1 MEETDYD
8 EDQSKKFLDTHKAED
23 VKLPLVTE
31 DNACFD
37 FYSPEKVVIYPGQMG
52 VKIGT
57 GVVTEIPKGYYM
69 MLFMRSSYGAKRT
82 LRLSNC
88 VGIIDSPYRGEIKA
102 MFDNIGDEVEII
114 EKGDRF
120 VQGLIQ
126 KKIEVEFEE
135 VTTLTETQRG
145 DGGFGST
152 GR

>member
-1 MEETDYD
+1 MMKIRA
-8 EDQSKKFLDTHKAED
+8 KKFLDTHKAED

-120 VQGLIQ
+120 MQGLIQ

>member
-23 VKLPLVTE
+23 VKLLLVTE

>member
-52 VKIGT
+52 VKIGN

>member
-1 MEETDYD
+1 MMKIRA
-8 EDQSKKFLDTHKAED
+8 KKFLDTHKAED
-23 VKLPLVTE
+23 VKLLLVTE